1 MPTLVNFQHDMSRQD
16 KLMGPR
22 KITMADISFESEAH
36 NIYSPH
42 YSSQPSSSEEEYL
55 SEQYYDEE
63 EDESREQSDD
73 SYDSETNNSRS
84 VER

>member
-1 MPTLVNFQHDMSRQD
+1 
-16 KLMGPR
+16 MGPR

-36 NIYSPH
+36 NIYSP
-42 YSSQPSSSEEEYL
+42 YFSSQPSSSDEEYL

-63 EDESREQSDD
+63 DESAQRSSD
-73 SYDSETNNSRS
+73 SYDSEFNDYSRS